1 MYDRSVKDVD
11 DQVAAVCV
19 AHEDP
24 VEVHADLQEEGG
36 NGHEGEGVH
45 VVVDP
50 VVVGGALVV
59 GGRAGGRALV
69 VGGRAGGRALVGGDC
84 ASSFFPAS
92 DSSSL
97 VFDMDVQKCVEMI
110 TSFIHV
116 NG

>member
-50 VVVGGALVV
+50 VVVGG
-59 GGRAGGRALV
+59 RAGGRALV

-97 VFDMDVQKCVEMI
+97 VLNMDVQKCMEMN
-110 TSFIHV
+110 TGFIHV

>member
-1 MYDRSVKDVD
+1 MYDRSVKDDD
-11 DQVAAVCV
+11 DQVVAVCV
-19 AHEDP
+19 VHEDP

-69 VGGRAGGRALVGGDC
+69 VGGRALVGGDC

-97 VFDMDVQKCVEMI
+97 VLNMDVQKCMEMN
-110 TSFIHV
+110 TGFIHV

>member
-1 MYDRSVKDVD
+1 MD
-11 DQVAAVCV
+11 DDEAAAVCV
-19 AHEDP
+19 AQEDP

-36 NGHEGEGVH
+36 SGHEGEGVH
-45 VVVDP
+45 AVVDRVVV
-50 VVVGGALVV
+50 
-59 GGRAGGRALV
+59 GGRALV
-69 VGGRAGGRALVGGDC
+69 VGGRAGDGALVGGDC